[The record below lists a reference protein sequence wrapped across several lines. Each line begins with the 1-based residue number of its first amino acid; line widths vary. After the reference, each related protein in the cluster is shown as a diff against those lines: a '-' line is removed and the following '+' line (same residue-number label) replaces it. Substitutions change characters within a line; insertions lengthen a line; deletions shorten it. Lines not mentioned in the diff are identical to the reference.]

1 MSIKRISRALE
12 ELKVKYLEHFFTRDH
27 MLLSHPLVCIFD
39 CKCYSTVEEDA
50 EWIVEDYKKSLS
62 LIQQWMDQ
70 IPHWNV
76 IFLLHE
82 GNLFDADYKRTLDYH
97 KVPL

>member
-1 MSIKRISRALE
+1 
-12 ELKVKYLEHFFTRDH
+12 
-27 MLLSHPLVCIFD
+27 VCIFD